1 MISTTYDP
9 EADALYVR
17 VAPKGTKIAE
27 TREIEPGVMIDL
39 DAGGRVVGIEV
50 LGVKAR
56 GAEAPGPARNAA

>member
-17 VAPKGTKIAE
+17 VAPKGTRVAE
-27 TREIEPGVMIDL
+27 TREIEPGVML
-39 DAGGRVVGIEV
+39 DVDDKGRVIGIEV

-56 GAEAPGPARNAA
+56 SAGDPVLPKTAA